1 MVGTIINVAA
11 IIAGTLLGLLL
22 GGRLTE
28 KIRETVLAGLG
39 IVTLFIGLE
48 MAFETANVL
57 IVLASFL
64 LGGIAGELM
73 RLEERLEGLG
83 AGLEKRFN
91 RGEGADTGRFIAGFI
106 TASLLFIIGPM
117 AILGAIQD
125 GLTGD
130 FQLLAVKSML
140 DGFAS
145 LAFAASL
152 GIGVGFSALPVLV
165 YQGAISLLA
174 AGAQSFLTDPMIAEM
189 TATGGLLIVALAF
202 SSLLQVKKIRV
213 GSLLPA
219 VFIAPLIVW
228 VLSLFA
234 VVP

>member
-1 MVGTIINVAA
+1 MLGTIINVAA

-48 MAFETANVL
+48 MAFKTANVL
-57 IVLASFL
+57 IVLASIL
-64 LGGIAGELM
+64 LGGIIGELLK
-73 RLEERLEGLG
+73 LEDRLEGLG

-140 DGFAS
+140 DGFAA

-174 AGAQSFLTDPMIAEM
+174 AGAQSLLTDPMIAEM

-234 VVP
+234 VAP